1 MKTLRLVFVSLLVVA
16 CSSTITTISAQGHH
30 HRDKYSPTVYLIS
43 VKETD
48 TIYPCNAATM
58 QQNIAATNAAIDQ
71 TILDYNETH
80 RTGFQQ
86 TEKPMFI
93 FSTKDN
99 KFSFAIGGFI
109 NLRASYGFNDV
120 VNNIDFV
127 PYNIPI
133 PGNYATKQRIGM
145 DASTSRVYLKAIANS
160 NTLGR
165 VIVFMDADFR
175 GGNAYSYT
183 PRVRSAYVW
192 FKGLTLG
199 RDVTTFCDLSAAP
212 TTIDFQGPNAYNF
225 NFATMI
231 RYEFS
236 LWEDHFKMGM
246 AAEVPNVS
254 ATYGDG
260 TGNIF
265 AAIPQRMPD
274 FPVYAQFAWGENRQS
289 HVRASAVFRNMY
301 AYDIVREKNTSLFGW
316 GVQASGRINITRF
329 LDIFFNGVYGEGITP
344 YIQDLTGSGLD
355 FTPNPLKPTSI
366 QTMPMYGWQAAAQI
380 NLSPRLSLSGG
391 YSTVNVQRKN
401 GYYTDDQYKQ
411 GQYIFGNV
419 FFHITPRMKVAAEYL
434 YGTRKD
440 MNGIKNH
447 ANRINVM
454 AQYNF

>member
-1 MKTLRLVFVSLLVVA
+1 MKTLRLVFVSLLAVVGT
-16 CSSTITTISAQGHH
+16 STIATISAQGHH
-30 HRDKYSPTVYLIS
+30 HDKYSPTVYLIS

-48 TIYPCNAATM
+48 TIYPNNAATM
-58 QQNIAATNAAIDQ
+58 QQDIAIANAVIDQ

-80 RTGFQQ
+80 RSGFQQ
-86 TEKPMFI
+86 AEKPMFI
-93 FSTKDN
+93 FSTKNN

-109 NLRASYGFNDV
+109 NLRASYDFNDAV
-120 VNNIDFV
+120 SNIDFV
-127 PYNIPI
+127 PYNISV
-133 PGNYATKQRIGM
+133 PGNYATKQKIGM

-160 NTLGR
+160 KTLGR

-225 NFATMI
+225 RFATMI

-236 LWEDHFKMGM
+236 LWQDHLKMGV
-246 AAEVPNVS
+246 AAEMPNVS
-254 ATYGDG
+254 ATYGND
-260 TGNIF
+260 NFF
-265 AAIPQRMPD
+265 APLPQRMPD

-301 AYDIVREKNTSLFGW
+301 AYDVARNENTSLFGW
-316 GVQASGRINITRF
+316 GVQASGRVNIAQF

-366 QTMPMYGWQAAAQI
+366 QTMPMYGWQAAAQVNI
-380 NLSPRLSLSGG
+380 TPRLSVSGG
-391 YSTVNVQRKN
+391 YSSVNVQRKN
-401 GYYTDDQYKQ
+401 RYYADNQYKQ

-419 FFHITPRMKVAAEYL
+419 FYHITPRMKVAAEYL
-434 YGTRKD
+434 YGQRKD
-440 MNGIKNH
+440 MNGAKNH
-447 ANRINVM
+447 ANRVNIM